1 MAIENPGYTP
11 TESDALNKINQQI
24 EMPEGTYDPLADL
37 APTPQIGD
45 PFPED
50 YTSQLAITSDFL
62 EKMLGSDGLGETDG
76 YVATYIKKIK
86 DAVNFEN
93 LEASN
98 KAAFAGDIRTSIT
111 TLETNI
117 KNEIDAYATAL
128 RDAIKEIADSIPQ
141 RMHTAVQNVAD
152 KADTTI
158 DGSAETGAAEQ

>member
-37 APTPQIGD
+37 GPMPQNGD
-45 PFPED
+45 PFPGD
-50 YTSQLAITSDFL
+50 YMSELAITSDFL
-62 EKMLGSDGLGETDG
+62 EKMLGSDGLGEESG
-76 YVATYIKKIK
+76 YVATYIKAIK

-141 RMHTAVQNVAD
+141 RMRTVDQEVAGGT
-152 KADTTI
+152 DTTI
-158 DGSAETGAAEQ
+158 DGSAETGAAE

>member
-76 YVATYIKKIK
+76 YVATYIKK
-86 DAVNFEN
+86 
-93 LEASN
+93 
-98 KAAFAGDIRTSIT
+98 
-111 TLETNI
+111 
-117 KNEIDAYATAL
+117 
-128 RDAIKEIADSIPQ
+128 
-141 RMHTAVQNVAD
+141 
-152 KADTTI
+152 
-158 DGSAETGAAEQ
+158 

>member
-24 EMPEGTYDPLADL
+24 EMPEGTYDPLAEL
-37 APTPQIGD
+37 TTMPQNRD
-45 PFPED
+45 PFPEFSMSEL
-50 YTSQLAITSDFL
+50 YITSDFL
-62 EKMLGSDGLGETDG
+62 EKMLGSDGLGEESG
-76 YVATYIKKIK
+76 YVATYIKAIK

-98 KAAFAGDIRTSIT
+98 KAAFAGEIRTSVT

-141 RMHTAVQNVAD
+141 SMYTAQTNVAGNS
-152 KADTTI
+152 DTTI
-158 DGSAETGAAEQ
+158 DGSAETGAAE